1 MPGSMLLLAIV
12 VVAAGAASVS
22 LTPLFVGPHPSRT
35 LELVETSVGTTVFCA
50 SIGLIFHRYGA
61 TAGIGSLL
69 AAWLANRGLASLDSG
84 RMDRVCAW
92 ASAAAL
98 LFYLSRI

>member
-12 VVAAGAASVS
+12 VMAAGAASVS
-22 LTPLFVGPHPSRT
+22 LTPLLAGHSSSRT

-50 SIGLIFHRYGA
+50 SIGLIFHRYGIA
-61 TAGIGSLL
+61 AGVGSLM
-69 AAWLANRGLASLDSG
+69 AAWVANRSLASLESA
-84 RMDRVCAW
+84 RMDRICAW

-98 LFYLSRI
+98 LFYLSRT

>member
-22 LTPLFVGPHPSRT
+22 LTPLFAGSHPSRR
-35 LELVETSVGTTVFCA
+35 LEVVETSVGTTVFCA

-61 TAGIGSLL
+61 PAGIGSLV
-69 AAWLANRGLASLDSG
+69 AAWLANRGLASLDSA
-84 RMDRVCAW
+84 RMDRLCAW
-92 ASAAAL
+92 VSAAAL

>member
-22 LTPLFVGPHPSRT
+22 LTPLFAGSHPSRM

-61 TAGIGSLL
+61 PAGIGSLV
-69 AAWLANRGLASLDSG
+69 AAWLANRGLASLDSA
-84 RMDRVCAW
+84 RMDRLCAW

>member
-1 MPGSMLLLAIV
+1 MSGSMLLLAII
-12 VVAAGAASVS
+12 VVAAGAASAS
-22 LTPLFVGPHPSRT
+22 LTPLLAGPHPSRT

-50 SIGLIFHRYGA
+50 SIGLIFHRYGVA
-61 TAGIGSLL
+61 AGAGGLL
-69 AAWLANRGLASLDSG
+69 AAWLANRGLASLDSA